1 MSKKCYKIY
10 TKRNGTM
17 VIFKISQ
24 YSQCIIY
31 IMIIG
36 LKLENMEE
44 HEKNNVK
51 IMGEMCNL
59 AK

>member
-1 MSKKCYKIY
+1 
-10 TKRNGTM
+10 
-17 VIFKISQ
+17 
-24 YSQCIIY
+24 
-31 IMIIG
+31 MIIG